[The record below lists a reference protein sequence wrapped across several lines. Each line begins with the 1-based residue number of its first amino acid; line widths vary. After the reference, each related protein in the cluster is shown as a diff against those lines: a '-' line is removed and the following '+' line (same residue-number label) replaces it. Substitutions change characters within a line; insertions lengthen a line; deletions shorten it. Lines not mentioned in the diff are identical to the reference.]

1 KVVYAK
7 DSSNKEVVT
16 DTKTKPKEEN
26 VRLNATGNISDLEVI
41 LNQED
46 FDKLMSAVIEQ
57 KNKLYITYN

>member
-1 KVVYAK
+1 MYAK

-16 DTKTKPKEEN
+16 DTETKPKEEN
-26 VRLNATGNISDLEVI
+26 ERLNATGNISDLEVI